1 MADLTEADD
10 LEPLFDYRR
19 VQPHNLVSLDDD
31 DTPPFPRP
39 KRRMFSNPAVGKKVG
54 VDIKELEVV
63 NCDDDDDE
71 EEEDWL
77 PPPPKVLV
85 QKQLVEDSAIK
96 ELRLKKQELV
106 SFAKSADDVIRA
118 AEESVKRK
126 LGSSMPASLEV
137 EAEKVFKPTIERAK
151 VVISIQDKNGL
162 KQFRVYTDDK
172 FERLFKMYAD
182 KVKLDQ
188 QNLVFCFDGD
198 KIGPEATPASLEME
212 DNDIIEVHTK
222 KT

>member
-1 MADLTEADD
+1 MADLTEVDD
-10 LEPLFDYRR
+10 LEPLFDYHR
-19 VQPHNLVSLDDD
+19 VQPHNLVFLDDD
-31 DTPPFPRP
+31 DTPPIPCP
-39 KRRMFSNPAVGKKVG
+39 KRTKVLNPAVGKNVG
-54 VDIKELEVV
+54 VDMRELEVV
-63 NCDDDDDE
+63 DCEEEE

-77 PPPPKVLV
+77 PPPPKVMV

-118 AEESVKRK
+118 VEESVKRK
-126 LGSSMPASLEV
+126 LDSSMPAAL
-137 EAEKVFKPTIERAK
+137 EAESEEVSKPAVERAK
-151 VVISIQDKNGL
+151 IVVSIQDKGGL
-162 KQFRVYTDDK
+162 KQFRVYADDK

-182 KVKLDQ
+182 KVNLDQ
-188 QNLVFCFDGD
+188 ENLVFCFDGD

>member
-1 MADLTEADD
+1 MADLTEVDD

-19 VQPHNLVSLDDD
+19 VQPHNLVFLDDD
-31 DTPPFPRP
+31 DTPPIPCP
-39 KRRMFSNPAVGKKVG
+39 KRTKVGKKVG

-63 NCDDDDDE
+63 DCEEEEEEE

-77 PPPPKVLV
+77 PPPPKVMV

-118 AEESVKRK
+118 VEESVKRK
-126 LGSSMPASLEV
+126 LDSSMPAAL
-137 EAEKVFKPTIERAK
+137 EAESEKVSKPAVERAK
-151 VVISIQDKNGL
+151 IVVSIQDKGGL
-162 KQFRVYTDDK
+162 KQFRVYADDK
-172 FERLFKMYAD
+172 FERLFEMYAD
-182 KVKLDQ
+182 KVNLDQ
-188 QNLVFCFDGD
+188 ENLVFCFDGD

>member
-1 MADLTEADD
+1 MADLTEVDD

-19 VQPHNLVSLDDD
+19 VQPHNLVFLDDD
-31 DTPPFPRP
+31 DTPPIPCP
-39 KRRMFSNPAVGKKVG
+39 KRTKVLNPAVGKNVG
-54 VDIKELEVV
+54 VDMRELEVV
-63 NCDDDDDE
+63 DCEEEE

-77 PPPPKVLV
+77 PPPPKVMV

-118 AEESVKRK
+118 VEESVKRK
-126 LGSSMPASLEV
+126 LDSSMPAAL
-137 EAEKVFKPTIERAK
+137 EAESEEVSKPAVERAK
-151 VVISIQDKNGL
+151 IVVSIQDKGGL
-162 KQFRVYTDDK
+162 KQFRVYADDK

-182 KVKLDQ
+182 KVNLDQ
-188 QNLVFCFDGD
+188 ENLVFCFDGD

>member
-1 MADLTEADD
+1 MQADLTEVDD

-19 VQPHNLVSLDDD
+19 VQPHNLVFLDDD
-31 DTPPFPRP
+31 DTPPIPCP
-39 KRRMFSNPAVGKKVG
+39 KRTKVGKNVG
-54 VDIKELEVV
+54 VDIRELEVV
-63 NCDDDDDE
+63 DCEEEEEE

-77 PPPPKVLV
+77 PPPPKVMV

-118 AEESVKRK
+118 VEESVKRK
-126 LGSSMPASLEV
+126 LDSSMPAAL
-137 EAEKVFKPTIERAK
+137 EAESEKASKPAVERAK
-151 VVISIQDKNGL
+151 IVVSIQDKGGL
-162 KQFRVYTDDK
+162 KQFRVYADDK

-182 KVKLDQ
+182 KVNLDQ
-188 QNLVFCFDGD
+188 ENLVFCFDGD

>member
-1 MADLTEADD
+1 MADLTEVDD

-19 VQPHNLVSLDDD
+19 VQPHNLVFLDDD
-31 DTPPFPRP
+31 DTPPIPCP
-39 KRRMFSNPAVGKKVG
+39 KRTKVLNPAVGKNVG
-54 VDIKELEVV
+54 VDIRELEVV
-63 NCDDDDDE
+63 DCEEEE

-77 PPPPKVLV
+77 PPPPKVMV

-118 AEESVKRK
+118 VEESVKRK
-126 LGSSMPASLEV
+126 LDSSMPAAL
-137 EAEKVFKPTIERAK
+137 EAESEKASKPAVERAK
-151 VVISIQDKNGL
+151 IVVSIQDKGGL
-162 KQFRVYTDDK
+162 KQFRVYADDK

-182 KVKLDQ
+182 KVNLDQ
-188 QNLVFCFDGD
+188 ENLVFCFDGD

>member
-1 MADLTEADD
+1 MADLTEVDD
-10 LEPLFDYRR
+10 LEPLFDYHR
-19 VQPHNLVSLDDD
+19 VQPHNLVFLDDD
-31 DTPPFPRP
+31 DTPPIPCP
-39 KRRMFSNPAVGKKVG
+39 KRTKVLNPAVGKNVG
-54 VDIKELEVV
+54 VDMRELEVV
-63 NCDDDDDE
+63 DCEEEE

-77 PPPPKVLV
+77 PPPPKVMV

-118 AEESVKRK
+118 VEESVKRK
-126 LGSSMPASLEV
+126 LDSSMPAAL
-137 EAEKVFKPTIERAK
+137 EAESEKVSKPAVERAK
-151 VVISIQDKNGL
+151 IVVSIQDKGGL
-162 KQFRVYTDDK
+162 KQFRVYADDK

-182 KVKLDQ
+182 KVNLDQ
-188 QNLVFCFDGD
+188 ENLVFCFDGD

>member
-1 MADLTEADD
+1 MADLTEVDD

-19 VQPHNLVSLDDD
+19 VQPHNLVFLDDD
-31 DTPPFPRP
+31 DTPPIPCP
-39 KRRMFSNPAVGKKVG
+39 KRTKVPNPAVGKNVG
-54 VDIKELEVV
+54 VDIRELEVV
-63 NCDDDDDE
+63 DCEEEE

-77 PPPPKVLV
+77 PPPPKVMV

-106 SFAKSADDVIRA
+106 SFSKSANDVIRA
-118 AEESVKRK
+118 VEESVKRK
-126 LGSSMPASLEV
+126 LDSSMPAAL
-137 EAEKVFKPTIERAK
+137 EAESEKVSKPAIERAK
-151 VVISIQDKNGL
+151 IVVSIQDKGGL
-162 KQFRVYTDDK
+162 KQFRVYADDK

-182 KVKLDQ
+182 KVNLDQ
-188 QNLVFCFDGD
+188 ENLVFCFDGD
-198 KIGPEATPASLEME
+198 KISPEATPASLEME

>member
-1 MADLTEADD
+1 MADLTEVDD

-19 VQPHNLVSLDDD
+19 VQPHNLVFLDDD
-31 DTPPFPRP
+31 DTPPIPCP
-39 KRRMFSNPAVGKKVG
+39 KRTKVGKNVG
-54 VDIKELEVV
+54 VDIRELEVV
-63 NCDDDDDE
+63 DCEEEEE

-77 PPPPKVLV
+77 PPPPKVMV

-118 AEESVKRK
+118 VEESVKRK
-126 LGSSMPASLEV
+126 LDSSMPAAL
-137 EAEKVFKPTIERAK
+137 EAESEKVSKPAIERAK
-151 VVISIQDKNGL
+151 IVVSIQDKGGL
-162 KQFRVYTDDK
+162 KQFRVYADDK

-182 KVKLDQ
+182 KVNLDQ
-188 QNLVFCFDGD
+188 ENLVFCFDGD

>member
-1 MADLTEADD
+1 MADLTEVDD
-10 LEPLFDYRR
+10 LEPLFDYHR
-19 VQPHNLVSLDDD
+19 VQPHNLVFLDDD
-31 DTPPFPRP
+31 DTPPIPCP
-39 KRRMFSNPAVGKKVG
+39 KRTKVGKNVG
-54 VDIKELEVV
+54 VDMRELEVV
-63 NCDDDDDE
+63 DCEEEE

-77 PPPPKVLV
+77 PPPPKVMV

-118 AEESVKRK
+118 VEESVKRK
-126 LGSSMPASLEV
+126 LDSSMPAAL
-137 EAEKVFKPTIERAK
+137 EAESEEVSKPAVERAK
-151 VVISIQDKNGL
+151 IVVSIQDKGGL
-162 KQFRVYTDDK
+162 KQFRVYADDK

-182 KVKLDQ
+182 KVNLDQ
-188 QNLVFCFDGD
+188 ENLVFCFDGD

>member
-1 MADLTEADD
+1 MADLTEVDD

-19 VQPHNLVSLDDD
+19 VQPHNLVFLDDD
-31 DTPPFPRP
+31 DTPPIPCP
-39 KRRMFSNPAVGKKVG
+39 KRTKVGKNVG
-54 VDIKELEVV
+54 VDIRELEVV
-63 NCDDDDDE
+63 DCEEEE

-77 PPPPKVLV
+77 PPPPKVMV

-106 SFAKSADDVIRA
+106 SFSKSANDVIRA
-118 AEESVKRK
+118 VEESVKRK
-126 LGSSMPASLEV
+126 LDSSMPAAL
-137 EAEKVFKPTIERAK
+137 EAESEKVSKPAIERAK
-151 VVISIQDKNGL
+151 IVVSIQDKGGL
-162 KQFRVYTDDK
+162 KQFRVYADDK

-182 KVKLDQ
+182 KVNLDQ
-188 QNLVFCFDGD
+188 ENLVFCFDGD
-198 KIGPEATPASLEME
+198 KISPEATPASLEME

>member
-1 MADLTEADD
+1 MADLTEVDD

-19 VQPHNLVSLDDD
+19 VQPHNLVFLDDD
-31 DTPPFPRP
+31 DTPPIPCP
-39 KRRMFSNPAVGKKVG
+39 KRTKVLNPAVGKNVG
-54 VDIKELEVV
+54 VDIRELEVV
-63 NCDDDDDE
+63 DCEEEEEE

-77 PPPPKVLV
+77 PPPPKVMV

-118 AEESVKRK
+118 VEESVKRK
-126 LGSSMPASLEV
+126 LDSSMPAAL
-137 EAEKVFKPTIERAK
+137 EAESEKASKPAVERAK
-151 VVISIQDKNGL
+151 IVVSIQDKGGL
-162 KQFRVYTDDK
+162 KQFRVYADDK

-182 KVKLDQ
+182 KVNLDQ
-188 QNLVFCFDGD
+188 ENLVFCFDGD

>member
-1 MADLTEADD
+1 MADLTEVDD

-19 VQPHNLVSLDDD
+19 VQPHNLVFLDDD
-31 DTPPFPRP
+31 DTPPIPRP
-39 KRRMFSNPAVGKKVG
+39 KRAKVPNPAVGKKVG

-63 NCDDDDDE
+63 NCLEEE

-77 PPPPKVLV
+77 PPPPKILV

-118 AEESVKRK
+118 VEESVKRK
-126 LGSSMPASLEV
+126 LDSSMPTALEA
-137 EAEKVFKPTIERAK
+137 EAEKVSKHAIERAK
-151 VVISIQDKNGL
+151 IVVSIQDKGGL
-162 KQFRVYTDDK
+162 KQFRVYADDK